1 MEWLESKGFRR
12 YELSNFAKPG
22 FESKHNR
29 SYWNHS
35 EYRGF
40 GLSAASFINGER
52 FTNSSSFI
60 GYYRGEKQSKDILSS
75 DLIRIERIMFG
86 MRTGGVSL
94 DDIGN
99 REMLDLFVEDGLLER
114 DKNKVF
120 PTST

>member
-1 MEWLESKGFRR
+1 
-12 YELSNFAKPG
+12 
-22 FESKHNR
+22 
-29 SYWNHS
+29 
-35 EYRGF
+35 
-40 GLSAASFINGER
+40 
-52 FTNSSSFI
+52 
-60 GYYRGEKQSKDILSS
+60 
-75 DLIRIERIMFG
+75 MFG